1 MAKNV
6 YVVEVIDNGVI
17 NAFEKLAD
25 AQTWAWD
32 TYMGELDMIYG
43 GCDLSA
49 GQIISTIKED
59 YNTLMEKSYITDYLW
74 ITEAPLIKVGEI
86 DD

>member
-6 YVVEVIDNGVI
+6 YVIEVMDTGVV
-17 NAFEKLAD
+17 NAFENLAD
-25 AQTWAWD
+25 AQVWAWG

-43 GCDLSA
+43 GCDLSTA
-49 GQIISTIKED
+49 QIISTIKED

-74 ITEAPLIKVGEI
+74 ITETPLFKVGEI